1 VKRLIRYIVLIVLT
15 ALLVLGISWAAG
27 KAQREVCTAIDV
39 EVLNADSTSF
49 VTPEGILSEM
59 NRMGLKAVGLPVSK
73 INTDFIENKLRESV
87 YLESAECVIAAN
99 NHLIIRVKQIV
110 PVLRV
115 FDGNSSYYMNSDG
128 KRMVSSP
135 NFIAD
140 VPVVQGKF
148 TQAFPATRLLPLVE
162 YINADPTLKELVTM
176 ISVRDSNNVF
186 IIPAISG
193 HVVNL
198 GTPTNFESK
207 FKRLTAFYKKVL
219 PYKGYSYYDTISV
232 KWNHQV
238 VGTKRLKKVKEAY
251 VPDSTDLQ
259 NDDDFDLETLK
270 EEHAQ
275 KTNNSKQN

>member
-1 VKRLIRYIVLIVLT
+1 MKRLIRYIVLIVLT
-15 ALLVLGISWAAG
+15 GLLVMGISWAAD
-27 KAQREVCTAIDV
+27 KARHEVCTAIDI

-59 NRMGLKAVGLPVSK
+59 NRMGLKAVGLPVDK
-73 INTDFIENKLRESV
+73 INTDHIENKLRESA
-87 YLESAECVIAAN
+87 YLESAECVMASN
-99 NHLIIRVKQIV
+99 NHLVIKVKQII

-115 FDGNSSYYMNSDG
+115 FDGNISYYMNTEG

-135 NFIAD
+135 SFIAD

-186 IIPAISG
+186 IIPALSG

-198 GTPTNFESK
+198 GPPTGFESK

-219 PYKGYSYYDTISV
+219 PYKGYFYYDTISV

-238 VGTKRLKKVKEAY
+238 VATKRMKKVKEVY
-251 VPDSTDLQ
+251 VPDSTSLS
-259 NDDDFDLETLK
+259 DDDGPDL
-270 EEHAQ
+270 
-275 KTNNSKQN
+275 NSLQGDGTTE